1 MDGNTDIE
9 RETRKID
16 GGSGIATRRYQ
27 ERTGRR
33 LELGKDLRFLLVAVG
48 GGAIQVA
55 RTVANRHVKYL
66 ETAAINCDRKVMAET
81 VFDKNIYL
89 SHWMGEEVP
98 DSGGS
103 PSMGSAL
110 AHVAEEEI
118 EELFEGA
125 TCVTVL
131 ASLGGG
137 SGTGVLPVLLDTLTR
152 SPDLA
157 HLTVILIKPFAC
169 EERRRHLADRAMAGL
184 YFIDGLTELVQKKR
198 AAFII
203 LDNEDLAREKSAMP
217 MSHIIS
223 QYADEVTKHIEK
235 YISLSE
241 MEATL
246 SCMREGEMLGAP
258 SLRMP
263 GEEAG
268 MALGSMGLPQG
279 VTAVLKTTPVAPP
292 PAPGDVEFVFEAV
305 TNPTPPTRP
314 RDPPTLPGP

>member
-1 MDGNTDIE
+1 M
-9 RETRKID
+9 
-16 GGSGIATRRYQ
+16 
-27 ERTGRR
+27 
-33 LELGKDLRFLLVAVG
+33 GKDLRFLLVAVG

-55 RTVANRHVKYL
+55 KTVANRHVKYL
-66 ETAAINCDRKVMAET
+66 ETAAINCDRKVMDEK

-89 SHWMGEEVP
+89 GHWMGEEVP

-118 EELFEGA
+118 EDLFEGA

-169 EERRRHLADRAMAGL
+169 EERRRHLAERAMAGL
-184 YFIDGLTELVQKKR
+184 YFIDGLTELVQSKR

-203 LDNEDLAREKSAMP
+203 LDNEDLARDKKAMP
-217 MSHIIS
+217 ISHLVS
-223 QYADEVTKHIEK
+223 LYADEVTKHVEK

-246 SCMREGEMLGAP
+246 SCMRDGEMLGAP
-258 SLRMP
+258 SLRVP
-263 GEEAG
+263 GEDAG
-268 MALGSMGLPQG
+268 MALGTMGVPQG
-279 VTAVLKTTPVAPP
+279 VAALLKTNQVAPP
-292 PAPGDVEFVFEAV
+292 PPSGDVEFVFEAI
-305 TNPTPPTRP
+305 TTPTPPTRP
-314 RDPPTLPGP
+314 RDPPPLPGP

>member
-1 MDGNTDIE
+1 MDGNKDVE
-9 RETRKID
+9 RETYKID
-16 GGSGIATRRYQ
+16 GNGVAARRYA

-33 LELGKDLRFLLVAVG
+33 LEMGKDLRFLLVAVG

-55 RTVANRHVKYL
+55 KTVANRHVKYL
-66 ETAAINCDRKVMAET
+66 ETAAINCDRKVMDEK

-89 SHWMGEEVP
+89 GHWMGEEVP

-157 HLTVILIKPFAC
+157 HLTLILIKPFEC
-169 EERRRHLADRAMAGL
+169 EERRRHLAERAMAGL

-203 LDNEDLAREKSAMP
+203 LDNEDLARNKRAMP
-217 MSHIIS
+217 ISHMIS
-223 QYADEVTKHIEK
+223 QYADEVTRHIEK

-246 SCMREGEMLGAP
+246 TCMREGEMLGAP
-258 SLRMP
+258 GLSLP

-268 MALGSMGLPQG
+268 MGLGPVALPQG
-279 VTAVLKTTPVAPP
+279 VCALLKTNTAAPP
-292 PAPGDVEFVFEAV
+292 PPSADVEFVFEASPS
-305 TNPTPPTRP
+305 PTPPTRP
-314 RDPPTLPGP
+314 RDIPPPPGP